1 MILRPPRSTRT
12 DTLFP
17 YTTRCRSGVAVA
29 VAGAPGVGAD
39 LLLDDVVALDIL
51 PVVRLLHRV
60 AEGEVGAL
68 DAVVVGKGIA
78 DLAEAG
84 DDVVVA
90 VGQLAAVA
98 QLDGAGIALGDTG
111 DHVQP
116 PDRRSE
122 QTGRAAG
129 RERGVRTRRLAG
141 G

>member
-1 MILRPPRSTRT
+1 MCISDWSSDECSSECVEIEELVGW
-12 DTLFP
+12 F
-17 YTTRCRSGVAVA
+17 AVA
-29 VAGAPGVGAD
+29 VAGSPGVGAD

-51 PVVRLLHRV
+51 PVVRLLRRV

-98 QLDGAGIALGDTG
+98 QLDGAEI
-111 DHVQP
+111 
-116 PDRRSE
+116 
-122 QTGRAAG
+122 GRAH
-129 RERGVRTRRLAG
+129 V
-141 G
+141 